1 MPRFYVVLAGMDA
14 DVEPQSVHLNVAA
27 ARDAAK
33 RVVDA
38 ELARLEKHDA
48 HAVQL
53 DDDAWSIWHTRQ
65 PRWLLGDWMGAGA
78 EELQRVFIRAT
89 PEHAAE

>member
-1 MPRFYVVLAGMDA
+1 MDA
-14 DVEPQSVHLNVAA
+14 DVQPQSVHLNVSA

-38 ELARLEKHDA
+38 ELTRLEKQDA
-48 HAVQL
+48 RAVQL

-65 PRWLLGDWMGAGA
+65 PRWLLGDWMGA

>member
-14 DVEPQSVHLNVAA
+14 DVEPQSVHLNVFA

-48 HAVQL
+48 RAVQL
-53 DDDAWSIWHTRQ
+53 DDDAWSIWRK
-65 PRWLLGDWMGAGA
+65 RALGYWLLGDWMGA